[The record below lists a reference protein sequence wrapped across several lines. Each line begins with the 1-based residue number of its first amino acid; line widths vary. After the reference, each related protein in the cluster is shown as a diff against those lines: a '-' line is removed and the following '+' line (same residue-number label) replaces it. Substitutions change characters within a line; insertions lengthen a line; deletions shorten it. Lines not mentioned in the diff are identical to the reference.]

1 MAQPVYTQEL
11 ERIITEVLLPVFE
24 QHVEKRGYP
33 IMQTEIPPAYL
44 AKFKTKKILPRLLMP
59 KEKLD
64 LNQ

>member
-1 MAQPVYTQEL
+1 MAQPNYTEEL
-11 ERIITEVLLPVFE
+11 ERIVVQVLLPVFE
-24 QHVEKRGYP
+24 QHVKERGYP

-44 AKFKTKKILPRLLMP
+44 QKFKTKKVLPRLLMP

>member
-11 ERIITEVLLPVFE
+11 ERIIIEVLLPIFE
-24 QHVEKRGYP
+24 QHVKKRGYP
-33 IMQTEIPPAYL
+33 IMQTEIPTAYL
-44 AKFKTKKILPRLLMP
+44 DKFKTKKALPRLLMP

>member
-24 QHVEKRGYP
+24 QHVKQRGYP
-33 IMQTEIPPAYL
+33 IMQTEIPTAYL
-44 AKFKTKKILPRLLMP
+44 EKFKTKKVLPRLFMP